1 MKTVAFIGLGNMGG
15 PMAINLVKAGF
26 DVTVFDVFDVAMQAV
41 CQHGANKANSAI
53 DAVKGANFVISMLPS
68 GSHVNDLYFGD
79 NGIAPF
85 IHENA
90 LVIDSSTIDV
100 ATAKAVALKLS
111 ERGIAFVDAPVSG
124 GVAGAQAGTLTFI
137 VGGEKQNV
145 DAANPV
151 LSHMGS
157 QVFHAGPSGAG
168 QIAKICNN
176 MLLAIQMAGTAE
188 ALQLGIQ
195 HGLDAEVLSNI
206 MLKSSGQNWTLERYN
221 PCPNVLP
228 NVPSS
233 NGYQGG
239 FMVKLMQKDLG
250 LAVDTAKQTHSA
262 TPMGAIAQSL
272 FDLHANQGNQDL
284 DFSSIFNLYSPAG
297 K

>member
-26 DVTVFDVFDVAMQAV
+26 DVTVFDVFDAAMQAV
-41 CQHGANKANSAI
+41 CQQGANKADTSI

-100 ATAKAVALKLS
+100 ATAKAVASKLS

-137 VGGEKQNV
+137 VGGEKQYV
-145 DAANPV
+145 DAASPV
-151 LSHMGS
+151 LLHMGS

-250 LAVDTAKQTHSA
+250 LAMDTAKQTHSA
-262 TPMGAIAQSL
+262 TPMGAIAHSL